1 MYKNIIF
8 DLYGTLIDIKTDEE
22 SSSFWHSITDFY
34 KKNKANY
41 KQDELKS
48 TYLFLCNKYK
58 KKISKIKKTDYVD
71 IELYFVF
78 KKLYLLKNINPTPK
92 LVKETMNYFREKST
106 KYIKLYDH
114 VKELLTLL
122 IDKKCNL
129 YVLSDAQRYFT
140 IPEIKKLGIDK
151 YFKDIYISSIYRI
164 SKPNKDYFE
173 ILIDKHNLNKE
184 ETIYIGNDYNKDII
198 GARNAN
204 VKSIYVKSNLSPKD
218 DYIYEKEIAKCVS
231 SSNLLD
237 IINFL

>member
-8 DLYGTLIDIKTDEE
+8 DLYGTLIDIKTDED
-22 SSSFWHSITDFY
+22 SSSFWHLITDFY

-58 KKISKIKKTDYVD
+58 KKITKIKKTDYVD

-78 KKLYLLKNINPTPK
+78 RKLYLLKKIHPTPK
-92 LVKETMNYFREKST
+92 LVKETMNYFRIKST
-106 KYIKLYDH
+106 KHIKLYDH
-114 VKELLTLL
+114 VKELLALL
-122 IDKKCNL
+122 TNKKCNL

-140 IPEIKKLGIDK
+140 IPEIKKLGINK

-204 VKSIYVKSNLSPKD
+204 IKSIYVKSNLSPKD
-218 DYIYEKEIAKCVS
+218 DYIYKKEIGNFVS
-231 SSNLLD
+231 SGNLLD